1 MVTIALDRL
10 FSMSKTWFSL
20 FWTFLRVSTELAWLL
35 KGNQRTE
42 PSNKLWRK
50 TILSPLLIYNKSSDS
65 QREVSQEDTWHSPTV
80 GSLKVNL
87 IMEQLEVKLSAVTR
101 DDAEADELM
110 RTKLNPSKFAKLIR

>member
-1 MVTIALDRL
+1 MYIRSVVFHVEKLD
-10 FSMSKTWFSL
+10 FHYSEHFCD
-20 FWTFLRVSTELAWLL
+20 TELL

-101 DDAEADELM
+101 DDAGADELM